1 MRVEMY
7 ATLYLYLLCI
17 HAAIEHLY
25 RIESNHEETISSW
38 RCFGSLVD
46 DTVTEKKITR
56 RHHVLW
62 TNILTIKIKL

>member
-25 RIESNHEETISSW
+25 RIE
-38 RCFGSLVD
+38 F
-46 DTVTEKKITR
+46 KPR
-56 RHHVLW
+56 RNNLQLAMFW
-62 TNILTIKIKL
+62 EPCR